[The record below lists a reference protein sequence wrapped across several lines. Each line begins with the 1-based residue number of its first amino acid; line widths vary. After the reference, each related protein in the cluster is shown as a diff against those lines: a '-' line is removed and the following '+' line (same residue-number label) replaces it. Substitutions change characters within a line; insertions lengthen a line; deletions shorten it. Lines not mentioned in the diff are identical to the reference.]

1 MKVIEKDTLIG
12 KRITKLDAPE
22 KASGKTRYVHDLN
35 LPGQLH
41 GMILRSKHLHAR
53 ITRIDTS
60 KARALPG
67 VHAVLTAADVPY
79 QRPLGVGKD
88 QLPLKSDIVR
98 SLRDEIAAVAADSEE
113 IAAAALALIEV
124 DYEDLP
130 ALTDPRDA
138 LKPGAPII
146 HAEKLPPAAPHDAL
160 KPGAPGDAGAQ
171 RRNVAM
177 SFDYANGDVR
187 QGEAESD
194 VIVDDWFSL
203 HYVTHCCMG
212 VSGVIAEFD
221 PRGNLT
227 LHSNTQ
233 VPFLHKREF
242 AEILDIDPG
251 RIRIIQPPIGG
262 AFGSKLDIYPFE
274 PICVFLA
281 KATDRPVKLVFS
293 REEEFIASPTR
304 QPVLLH
310 LRSGAKKD
318 GTFTF
323 RDCETLHD
331 NGAYTSWGA
340 TTPFVMMQTISSLYR
355 VPHCK
360 YHTTSVYTNN
370 PYAGSFRGY
379 GNLQATFAVEQQIDK
394 LAEALGIDP
403 LAIRLKN
410 AQDPGETTPQGM
422 HFKTCGLKECLRT
435 AATASQWSARAAAA
449 KAAQAEPGRYK
460 RGVGMASM
468 LHVGGGAKIY
478 PSDGCGT
485 ILKID
490 DFARVTLMTGASEIG
505 QGSETVLAQLVC
517 EELGLPMEAVTVVN
531 NDTDITPW
539 DVGVHASRTTFI
551 GGNSAIGA
559 ARKARAKIVAAA
571 SRMTGLPQAEI
582 DMRSGYLVRRASGEA
597 IMTLAKLLRS
607 LHFSDKAELVTT
619 THYYEPPSQHQDK
632 SFKGDVSAAY
642 AWATQVV
649 EIEVDTE
656 TGIVK
661 LLKVTAAHDVG
672 RVLNRLGI
680 EGQIEGGIVM
690 GQGYAMTEEL
700 IVDHGVVRNPGF
712 RDYKLVTAPEIPEM
726 DVHFI
731 ETMDGEGPQGAKG
744 VGEAP
749 AICIAAATANAI
761 YNATGVRIT
770 ALPFTPEKV
779 YRALVA
785 ARAGKAQPRETAR
798 SPAPGR
804 PKPGEVPSGD
814 RTRHSASERS
824 T

>member
-12 KRITKLDAPE
+12 KRIAKLDAPE
-22 KASGKTRYVHDLN
+22 KASGQTRYVHDLD

-41 GMILRSKHLHAR
+41 AKILRSTRVHALIR
-53 ITRIDTS
+53 RIDVA

-67 VHAVLTAADVPY
+67 VHAVLTAADVPW

-88 QLPLKSDIVR
+88 QLPLKDDKVR
-98 SLRDEIAAVAADSEE
+98 SLRDEIAAVAADTEA
-113 IAAAALALIEV
+113 IAEAALRLIEV
-124 DYEDLP
+124 EYEDLP
-130 ALTDPRDA
+130 ALTDPARA
-138 LKPGAPII
+138 LEAGAPLI
-146 HAEKLPPAAPHDAL
+146 HGEKLPPPAPHDAL
-160 KPGAPGDAGAQ
+160 KPGEPGDAEAH
-171 RRNVAM
+171 RHNVAM
-177 SFDYANGDVR
+177 TFDYAQGDVAV
-187 QGEAESD
+187 GEAESD
-194 VIVDDWFSL
+194 VVVDDWFRL

-221 PRGNLT
+221 ASGNLT

-242 AEILDIDPG
+242 AEILGMDPG

-262 AFGSKLDIYPFE
+262 GFGSKLDIYPFE

-281 KATDRPVKLVFS
+281 KATGRPVKLVFS
-293 REEEFIASPTR
+293 REEEFVASPTR
-304 QPVLLH
+304 QPVLLR

-318 GTFTF
+318 GTLTF
-323 RDCETLHD
+323 RVCETLHD

-355 VPHCK
+355 VPHCR
-360 YHTTSVYTNN
+360 YHTTAVYTNN

-379 GNLQATFAVEQQIDK
+379 GNLQATFAVEQQIDE
-394 LAEALGIDP
+394 LAARLGLDP
-403 LAIRLKN
+403 LAMRLAN
-410 AQDPGETTPQGM
+410 AQDPGEATPQGM
-422 HFKTCGLKECLRT
+422 HFKTCGLKDCLRT
-435 AATASQWSARAAAA
+435 AAEISGYVA
-449 KAAQAEPGRYK
+449 KHRAAQAAQGSPARMR

-490 DFARVTLMTGASEIG
+490 DFAHVTLMTGASEIG

-517 EELGLPMEAVTVVN
+517 EELGVPLDAVTVVN

-559 ARKARAKIVAAA
+559 ARKAKAKVLAAA
-571 SRMTGLPQAEI
+571 AKTTGVPESDLDLRA
-582 DMRSGYLVRRASGEA
+582 GHVVRATTGEA
-597 IMTLAKLLRS
+597 LVSLAKLLRS
-607 LHFSDKAELVTT
+607 LHFSDKADLVMT
-619 THYYEPPSQHQDK
+619 THYYEPPSKHQDK
-632 SFKGDVSAAY
+632 AYKGDVSAAY

-649 EIEVDTE
+649 EVEVDTE
-656 TGIVK
+656 TGIVR
-661 LLKVTAAHDVG
+661 LVRVSGAHDVG

-690 GQGYAMTEEL
+690 GQGYALTEDL
-700 IVDHGVVRNPGF
+700 IVENGVVRNPAF

-726 DVHFI
+726 DVRFI

-761 YNATGVRIT
+761 CNATGVRIRE
-770 ALPFTPEKV
+770 LPFTPEKV
-779 YRALVA
+779 YRALRGA
-785 ARAGKAQPRETAR
+785 AAAAT
-798 SPAPGR
+798 
-804 PKPGEVPSGD
+804 GD
-814 RTRHSASERS
+814 
-824 T
+824 

>member
-1 MKVIEKDTLIG
+1 MNVIEKESLIG
-12 KRITKLDAPE
+12 KRIAKLDAPE
-22 KASGKTRYVHDLN
+22 KASGKTRYIHDLDM
-35 LPGQLH
+35 PGQLY
-41 GMILRSKHLHAR
+41 GKILRSSRVHAR

-67 VHAVLTAADVPY
+67 VHAVLTAADVPH

-88 QLPLKSDIVR
+88 QLPLKGDKVR
-98 SLRDEIAAVAADSEE
+98 SLRDEIAAVAAETE
-113 IAAAALALIEV
+113 AIAEAALALIDVE
-124 DYEDLP
+124 YEDLP
-130 ALTDPRDA
+130 GLSDASEALS
-138 LKPGAPII
+138 PGAPII
-146 HAEKLPPAAPHDAL
+146 HDEKVASAAPHDAL
-160 KPGAPGDAGAQ
+160 KPGAPADAEAH
-171 RRNVAM
+171 RHNVAM
-177 SFDYANGDVR
+177 TFDYAQGDVEA
-187 QGEAESD
+187 GEAESD
-194 VIVDDWFSL
+194 VIVDGWFKL

-221 PRGNLT
+221 PSGNLT

-242 AEILDIDPG
+242 AEILGIDPG

-262 AFGSKLDIYPFE
+262 GFGSKLDIYPFE

-281 KATDRPVKLVFS
+281 QATNRPVKLVFT
-293 REEEFIASPTR
+293 REEEFVASPTR

-323 RDCETLHD
+323 RTCETLHD

-360 YHTTSVYTNN
+360 YHTTAVYTNN

-379 GNLQATFAVEQQIDK
+379 GNLQATFAVEQQIDE
-394 LAEALGIDP
+394 LAERLGLDP
-403 LAIRLKN
+403 LAIRMKN

-422 HFKTCGLKECLRT
+422 HFKTCGLKQCLT
-435 AATASQWSARAAAA
+435 TAAEASDFLAKHEAATA
-449 KAAQAEPGRYK
+449 AQSGPDRYK
-460 RGVGMASM
+460 RGVGIASM

-490 DFARVTLMTGASEIG
+490 DFAHVTLLTGASEIG

-517 EELGLPMEAVTVVN
+517 EELGVPLDAVTVVN

-559 ARKARAKIVAAA
+559 ARKAKTKVLAAA
-571 SRMTGLPQAEI
+571 AKVMGTPESELDLRGGHIVDAAT
-582 DMRSGYLVRRASGEA
+582 GEA
-597 IMTLAKLLRS
+597 LMNLAKLLRS
-607 LHFSDKAELVTT
+607 LHFSDKAELVMT
-619 THYYEPPSQHQDK
+619 THYYEPPSKHQDK
-632 SFKGDVSAAY
+632 QFKGDVSAAY

-649 EIEVDTE
+649 EVEVDVE
-656 TGIVK
+656 TGIVR
-661 LLKVTAAHDVG
+661 LLKVTGAHDVG

-680 EGQIEGGIVM
+680 EGQ
-690 GQGYAMTEEL
+690 
-700 IVDHGVVRNPGF
+700 
-712 RDYKLVTAPEIPEM
+712 
-726 DVHFI
+726 
-731 ETMDGEGPQGAKG
+731 
-744 VGEAP
+744 
-749 AICIAAATANAI
+749 
-761 YNATGVRIT
+761 
-770 ALPFTPEKV
+770 
-779 YRALVA
+779 
-785 ARAGKAQPRETAR
+785 
-798 SPAPGR
+798 
-804 PKPGEVPSGD
+804 
-814 RTRHSASERS
+814 
-824 T
+824 